1 MKRNQIIDNS
11 IQHFQ
16 ELTSWKITLKE
27 YAGSIDDMDGSVTLS
42 HPKTKEKLSLFINIK
57 NEIRN
62 NDILKLTEQ
71 KKKHSDILLLAQY
84 ISKPNREIL
93 RNQNINYLESSGNC
107 YIQKGSI
114 FIYINDQKVFAQ
126 RQTSNSKIYTESGM
140 RFIYSL
146 FLEPDLLNN
155 TYRDIAAKAEIALGN
170 VGAIIEAL
178 EKESFIQVKNKIRVI
193 KNKEQLF
200 NIWANDF
207 NTTQRPHLFQRRM
220 SFADKNML
228 RNWKSIELHD
238 AYWGGEPAAN
248 LLDKHLTPENFV
260 MYSHL
265 TMHQL
270 MKTYKLI
277 PDDING
283 NILYMLPP
291 FKNKEL
297 PKIADP
303 FIIYAE
309 LIESKDSRCLEAAKR
324 IKEKYI
330 DPTF

>member
-1 MKRNQIIDNS
+1 
-11 IQHFQ
+11 
-16 ELTSWKITLKE
+16 
-27 YAGSIDDMDGSVTLS
+27 
-42 HPKTKEKLSLFINIK
+42 
-57 NEIRN
+57 
-62 NDILKLTEQ
+62 
-71 KKKHSDILLLAQY
+71 LAQY

-107 YIQKGSI
+107 YIQKGSV

>member
-16 ELTSWKITLKE
+16 ELTPWKIELKE
-27 YAGSIDDMDGSVTLS
+27 FTHTIEDIDGEITLIHS
-42 HPKTKEKLSLFINIK
+42 KTKEKLSLFINIK

-71 KKKHSDILLLAQY
+71 KKNHSDILLLAQY

-93 RNQNINYLESSGNC
+93 KNQNINYLESSGNC
-107 YIQKGSI
+107 YIHKDSI

-126 RQTSNSKIYTESGM
+126 RKTSNSKIYTESGM

-146 FLEPDLLNN
+146 FLEPGLLNN
-155 TYRDIAAKAEIALGN
+155 TYREIASKAEIALGN
-170 VGAIIEAL
+170 VGAIIDAL
-178 EKESFIQVKNKIRVI
+178 EKEGFIQIKNGARIL
-193 KNKEQLF
+193 KNKEELF

-228 RNWKSIELHD
+228 RNWKNIELHN

-283 NILYMLPP
+283 NVIYMLPP
-291 FKNKEL
+291 FKNKET

-309 LIESKDSRCLEAAKR
+309 LIESKDSRCLEAAQR

-330 DPTF
+330 APTF